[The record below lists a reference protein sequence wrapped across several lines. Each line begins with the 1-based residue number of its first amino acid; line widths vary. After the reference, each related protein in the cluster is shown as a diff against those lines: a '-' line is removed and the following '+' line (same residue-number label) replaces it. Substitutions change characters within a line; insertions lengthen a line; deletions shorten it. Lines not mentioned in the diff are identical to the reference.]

1 MAIEL
6 PAGTDVAAS
15 DIPAE
20 LSAQISSVL
29 GTGSEEDSLTPSGV
43 ADLSPAVAVDPG
55 KARVITRA
63 ERDEMVAR
71 AGIGTAR
78 SPRNKRVARDQESQE
93 ELESFEADQAGGE
106 ASAEPQ
112 GEEIDTDAPTGEELP
127 SIPALDPALRLAA
140 LQGGMGNDEID
151 ALYEFNPVIA
161 LKTFGN
167 MAGGSRQQA
176 QQPAPV
182 APQPGTVEHLLLPEN
197 LQKFE
202 AENGKPITDVVKAM
216 AAKLQRFEQM
226 EQRIQR
232 REQQDLAREVDAVTD
247 EIGKNFPKL
256 LGTNAAALSQAQA
269 AKRNELYGLAGAIR
283 NGILSQGKPDIGVR
297 AAISQASLIL
307 TAGQAK
313 AQATADVRGQMRR
326 RAARITARP
335 TNRESRST
343 QPGEKSERAA
353 MMAVQDWNYE
363 H

>member
-1 MAIEL
+1 
-6 PAGTDVAAS
+6 
-15 DIPAE
+15 
-20 LSAQISSVL
+20 
-29 GTGSEEDSLTPSGV
+29 
-43 ADLSPAVAVDPG
+43 
-55 KARVITRA
+55 
-63 ERDEMVAR
+63 
-71 AGIGTAR
+71 
-78 SPRNKRVARDQESQE
+78 
-93 ELESFEADQAGGE
+93 
-106 ASAEPQ
+106 
-112 GEEIDTDAPTGEELP
+112 
-127 SIPALDPALRLAA
+127 LRLAA

-182 APQPGTVEHLLLPEN
+182 APQPGTIEHLLLPEN

-202 AENGKPITDVVKAM
+202 AENGVSITDVVKVM
-216 AAKLQRFEQM
+216 AAKLQRFE
-226 EQRIQR
+226 R
-232 REQQDLAREVDAVTD
+232 REQQDLAREVDHVTD

-256 LGTNAAALSQAQA
+256 LGANAAALSTAQA
-269 AKRNELYGLAGAIR
+269 AKRNQLYGLAGAIR

-297 AAISQASLIL
+297 AAITQASLIL

-343 QPGEKSERAA
+343 QPGEKSERTAT
-353 MMAVQDWNYE
+353 MAVQDWYAE
-363 H
+363 RGFSV